1 MSKEIIEFVQE
12 LERDKGIESDT
23 LIEALE
29 DALLAAYKKTPGA
42 TRHAVVELDRE
53 EGDFRVF
60 SIELPPD
67 IEERLLEEARERVL
81 TELEQT
87 EEETG
92 ERSHVLVTDD
102 DLEIDW
108 SDVPEDQIKRE
119 DVTPENFG
127 RIAAQTAKQVIT
139 QRIREAERQ
148 MMYEEYIDRV
158 SEVVTG
164 IVQQAGDRN
173 NVLVDLG
180 KVEAL
185 LPRSE
190 QVDGERYEQGS
201 RIKAVITEV
210 RSGTKGPQVIVSRR
224 DPELIKTLFE
234 LEVPEI
240 ADGLVEIR
248 GVAREPG
255 YRSKIAVESHAQG
268 VDPVGACVGPRGSRV
283 RMVVSELRGEKI
295 DIIPW
300 NPEPARFV
308 AKALSPARVR
318 EVYLDDDG
326 REATVVTPDDQLA
339 LAIGK
344 EGMNA
349 RLAARLTGWKID
361 IQSDSE
367 FAQAEADAAFGGEG
381 ENEEHSGRCAAILSN
396 GKRCPNASLPGS
408 RYCGVPAHQELALR
422 DGDGDEEP
430 VVTEPEP
437 ALEALAD
444 QLPPDAEAVGPA
456 LPEEGEPLESEAPA
470 DAAATHG
477 PPATEV
483 AAAEGEVDLDVT
495 HPDHAPPAE
504 VPAGIPVEQ
513 ASADG
518 DDTGT
523 VDVSGGSGLEETLDG
538 HATTVG
544 DVLYT
549 GPEGDGEEEG
559 SNAA

>member
-1 MSKEIIEFVQE
+1 MSQEIVDAVREIERE
-12 LERDKGIESDT
+12 KGIESGT
-23 LIEALE
+23 LVAALE

-42 TRHAVVELDRE
+42 ARHATVVLDDK
-53 EGDFRVF
+53 GDFRVF
-60 SIELPPD
+60 AIEIPEDL
-67 IEERLLEEARERVL
+67 EVRLLEEARERAL
-81 TELEQT
+81 DDLERI

-92 ERSHVLVTDD
+92 EKNHTLLSDD

-108 SDVPEDQIKRE
+108 TQVPDSEVNRE

-127 RIAAQTAKQVIT
+127 RIAAQTAKQVIL
-139 QRIREAERQ
+139 QRIREAERA
-148 MMYEEYIDRV
+148 MMYDEYVDRV
-158 SEVVTG
+158 TEVVTG

-210 RSGTKGPQVIVSRR
+210 RSGTKGPQVILSRR

-318 EVYLDDDG
+318 EVFVDDDTK
-326 REATVVTPDDQLA
+326 EATVIVPDDQLA

-344 EGMNA
+344 EGLNA
-349 RLAARLTGWKID
+349 RLAARLTGWKVD

-367 FAQAEADAAFGGEG
+367 FAQAEAAAAYGGGAEG
-381 ENEEHSGRCAAILSN
+381 EEFTGRCAAVLSN
-396 GKRCPNASLPGS
+396 GKRCPNEALPGS
-408 RYCGVPAHQELALR
+408 RYCGLPAHQALALQ
-422 DGDGDEEP
+422 DGNG
-430 VVTEPEP
+430 
-437 ALEALAD
+437 
-444 QLPPDAEAVGPA
+444 
-456 LPEEGEPLESEAPA
+456 A
-470 DAAATHG
+470 DAADA
-477 PPATEV
+477 PVVADEDAAV
-483 AAAEGEVDLDVT
+483 AAAADDLVAEVEDDGATLVEADEVPQLADAEQVPVGIPSEET
-495 HPDHAPPAE
+495 SVPGDTEEHPPA
-504 VPAGIPVEQ
+504 A
-513 ASADG
+513 
-518 DDTGT
+518 
-523 VDVSGGSGLEETLDG
+523 
-538 HATTVG
+538 
-544 DVLYT
+544 
-549 GPEGDGEEEG
+549 
-559 SNAA
+559 

>member
-1 MSKEIIEFVQE
+1 MSQEIVEAVRDIERE
-12 LERDKGIESDT
+12 KGIESGT
-23 LIEALE
+23 LVAALE
-29 DALLAAYKKTPGA
+29 DALLAAYKKMPGA
-42 TRHAVVELDRE
+42 ARHAIVEIDEL
-53 EGDFRVF
+53 GDFRVF
-60 SIELPPD
+60 AVELPPD
-67 IEERLLEEARERVL
+67 IEERLIEEARERKL
-81 TELEQT
+81 EELEAL
-87 EEETG
+87 EVETG
-92 ERSHVLVTDD
+92 ERSHTLISDV
-102 DLEIDW
+102 DLDVDW
-108 SDVPEDQIKRE
+108 SDVPENLIKRE

-127 RIAAQTAKQVIT
+127 RIAAQTAKQVIL
-139 QRIREAERQ
+139 QRIREAERA
-148 MMYEEYIDRV
+148 MMYDEYVDRV

-210 RSGTKGPQVIVSRR
+210 RSGTKGPQVILSRR

-318 EVYLDDDG
+318 EVFVDDETK
-326 REATVVTPDDQLA
+326 EATVIVPDDQLA

-344 EGMNA
+344 EGLNA
-349 RLAARLTGWKID
+349 RLAARLTGWKVD
-361 IQSDSE
+361 IQSDTE
-367 FAQAEADAAFGGEG
+367 FAQAEAAAAYGGANEG
-381 ENEEHSGRCAAILSN
+381 EEFTGRCSAVLSN
-396 GKRCPNASLPGS
+396 GKRCPNEALPGS
-408 RYCGVPAHQELALR
+408 RYCGLPAHQALALQ
-422 DGDGDEEP
+422 DDNGSEPAAAPAVADEASIEVDDDAIAEVEGDGTEEP
-430 VVTEPEP
+430 V
-437 ALEALAD
+437 
-444 QLPPDAEAVGPA
+444 
-456 LPEEGEPLESEAPA
+456 
-470 DAAATHG
+470 
-477 PPATEV
+477 
-483 AAAEGEVDLDVT
+483 AAES
-495 HPDHAPPAE
+495 AE
-504 VPAGIPVEQ
+504 VTQLAEVVEPVAAGIPVEQ
-513 ASADG
+513 TPGDG
-518 DDTGT
+518 DT
-523 VDVSGGSGLEETLDG
+523 EE
-538 HATTVG
+538 H
-544 DVLYT
+544 
-549 GPEGDGEEEG
+549 PP
-559 SNAA
+559 AA

>member
-1 MSKEIIEFVQE
+1 MSQEIIEAVRE
-12 LERDKGIESDT
+12 IERDKGIEEGA
-23 LIEALE
+23 LVAALE

-42 TRHAVVELDRE
+42 SRHAAVEMDEL
-53 EGDFRVF
+53 GDFRVF
-60 SIELPPD
+60 SIELPAD
-67 IEERLLEEARERVL
+67 VEERLLDDARERKL
-81 TELEQT
+81 DELERL

-92 ERSHVLVTDD
+92 ERQHTLISDD
-102 DLEIDW
+102 DLDVDW
-108 SDVPEDQIKRE
+108 SDIPEDQIRRE

-127 RIAAQTAKQVIT
+127 RIAAQTAKQVIL
-139 QRIREAERQ
+139 QRIREEERR
-148 MMYEEYIDRV
+148 MMYDEYIDRV

-255 YRSKIAVESHAQG
+255 YRSKIAVESHTQG

-318 EVYLDDDG
+318 EVFVDDETK
-326 REATVVTPDDQLA
+326 EATVIVPDDQLA

-344 EGMNA
+344 EGLNA
-349 RLAARLTGWKID
+349 RLAARLTGWKVD
-361 IQSDSE
+361 IQSDTE
-367 FAQAEADAAFGGEG
+367 FAQAEAAAAYGGGNEG
-381 ENEEHSGRCAAILSN
+381 EEFTGRCSAVLSN
-396 GKRCPNASLPGS
+396 GKRCPNEALPGS
-408 RYCGVPAHQELALR
+408 RYCGLPAHQALALQ
-422 DGDGDEEP
+422 DGNGSES
-430 VVTEPEP
+430 
-437 ALEALAD
+437 AD
-444 QLPPDAEAVGPA
+444 
-456 LPEEGEPLESEAPA
+456 APA
-470 DAAATHG
+470 VADDA
-477 PPATEV
+477 PV
-483 AAAEGEVDLDVT
+483 AAAADDLV
-495 HPDHAPPAE
+495 AE
-504 VPAGIPVEQ
+504 VEDDGATELAAVEP
-513 ASADG
+513 D
-518 DDTGT
+518 
-523 VDVSGGSGLEETLDG
+523 
-538 HATTVG
+538 
-544 DVLYT
+544 
-549 GPEGDGEEEG
+549 
-559 SNAA
+559 

>member
-1 MSKEIIEFVQE
+1 MTQEIIEAVRE
-12 LERDKGIESDT
+12 IERDKGIEEGA
-23 LIEALE
+23 LVAALE

-42 TRHAVVELDRE
+42 SRHATVEMDDE
-53 EGDFRVF
+53 TGDFRVY
-60 SIELPPD
+60 SVELPPD
-67 IEERLLEEARERVL
+67 IEERLLDEARERKL
-81 TELEQT
+81 EELEKL

-92 ERSHVLVTDD
+92 ERQHTLISDD
-102 DLEIDW
+102 DLDIDW
-108 SDVPEDQIKRE
+108 SDVPENDVKRE
-119 DVTPENFG
+119 DVTPEGFG
-127 RIAAQTAKQVIT
+127 RIAAQTAKQVIL
-139 QRIREAERQ
+139 QRIREEERR
-148 MMYEEYIDRV
+148 MMYDEYIDRV
-158 SEVVTG
+158 TEVVTG

-180 KVEAL
+180 RVEAL

-210 RSGTKGPQVIVSRR
+210 RSGTKGPQVILSRR

-318 EVYLDDDG
+318 EVYLDDEA

-361 IQSDSE
+361 IQSDTE
-367 FAQAEADAAFGGEG
+367 FAQAEAEAAFGGGSGEG
-381 ENEEHSGRCAAILSN
+381 GEDFSGRCAAILAN
-396 GKRCPNASLPGS
+396 GKRCPNANLPGS
-408 RYCGVPAHQELALR
+408 RFCGVPAHQ
-422 DGDGDEEP
+422 
-430 VVTEPEP
+430 
-437 ALEALAD
+437 ALEGTGSDYVGGAPPQAESVDGEADDARPEAADDETTLAR
-444 QLPPDAEAVGPA
+444 AEEAET
-456 LPEEGEPLESEAPA
+456 EEVVV
-470 DAAATHG
+470 DV
-477 PPATEV
+477 EV
-483 AAAEGEVDLDVT
+483 AKPE
-495 HPDHAPPAE
+495 E
-504 VPAGIPVEQ
+504 VPAGIPVEPI
-513 ASADG
+513 S
-518 DDTGT
+518 
-523 VDVSGGSGLEETLDG
+523 
-538 HATTVG
+538 
-544 DVLYT
+544 
-549 GPEGDGEEEG
+549 EEE
-559 SNAA
+559 SS

>member
-1 MSKEIIEFVQE
+1 MSQEIIEAVRE
-12 LERDKGIESDT
+12 IERDKGIEEGA
-23 LIEALE
+23 LVAALE

-42 TRHAVVELDRE
+42 SRHAAVEMDDL
-53 EGDFRVF
+53 GDFRVF
-60 SIELPPD
+60 SIELPAD
-67 IEERLLEEARERVL
+67 VEERLLDDARERKL
-81 TELEQT
+81 DELERL

-92 ERSHVLVTDD
+92 ERQHTLISDD
-102 DLEIDW
+102 DLDVDWAEI
-108 SDVPEDQIKRE
+108 PEDQIKRE
-119 DVTPENFG
+119 DVTPEGFG
-127 RIAAQTAKQVIT
+127 RIAAQTAKQVIL
-139 QRIREAERQ
+139 QRIREEERR
-148 MMYEEYIDRV
+148 MMYDEYIDRV
-158 SEVVTG
+158 TEVVTG

-210 RSGTKGPQVIVSRR
+210 RSGTKGPQVILSRR
-224 DPELIKTLFE
+224 DPELIRTLFE

-248 GVAREPG
+248 AVAREPG

-318 EVYLDDDG
+318 EVYLDDEAK
-326 REATVVTPDDQLA
+326 EATVVTPDDQLA

-349 RLAARLTGWKID
+349 RLAARLTGWKVD
-361 IQSDSE
+361 IKSDTE
-367 FAQAEADAAFGGEG
+367 FATEEAEAAYAGDGEEG
-381 ENEEHSGRCAAILSN
+381 DTEFTGRCSAVLSS
-396 GKRCPNASLPGS
+396 GKRCPNAALPGS

-422 DGDGDEEP
+422 PEVEADEEP
-430 VVTEPEP
+430 VVAEAEPE
-437 ALEALAD
+437 LEAQAELAE
-444 QLPPDAEAVGPA
+444 PEAESIGPDSVESS
-456 LPEEGEPLESEAPA
+456 EGDGELESAAPA

-477 PPATEV
+477 PSAEAIAT
-483 AAAEGEVDLDVT
+483 AEGEVDPDIS
-495 HPDHAPPAE
+495 HPEHAPPE
-504 VPAGIPVEQ
+504 ERPAGIPVEPLGE
-513 ASADG
+513 A
-518 DDTGT
+518 GT
-523 VDVSGGSGLEETLDG
+523 ETESTD
-538 HATTVG
+538 
-544 DVLYT
+544 
-549 GPEGDGEEEG
+549 
-559 SNAA
+559 AA